1 MNNKYPKLFLE
12 INDSE
17 YIFVIGDKN
26 EDNKFKIIH
35 ESIVKI
41 HGIENSRITDF
52 DLVFNTIKKNIFL
65 IEEKFNFIFKDIVLI
80 INNFRCSF
88 ISLSGF
94 QKLNGSQILKEN
106 ITYILNSIKSNL
118 NETENKKTI
127 LHIFNSKYY
136 LDQKKIE
143 NLPIGLFGDFYSH
156 ELSFCLI
163 NNNDYQNLK
172 NIFNK
177 CNVRIKKILL
187 KSFVEGANISNNNRE
202 IDSFFQIKI
211 NENKSQIFFFEN
223 DSLISNKTLILDQT

>member
-1 MNNKYPKLFLE
+1 MNNIYPKLFLE

-35 ESIVKI
+35 KSIVKI

-65 IEEKFNFIFKDIVLI
+65 IEERFNFIFKDIVLI

-172 NIFNK
+172 NIF
-177 CNVRIKKILL
+177 
-187 KSFVEGANISNNNRE
+187 
-202 IDSFFQIKI
+202 Q
-211 NENKSQIFFFEN
+211 
-223 DSLISNKTLILDQT
+223 

>member
-1 MNNKYPKLFLE
+1 MNNEYPKLFLE

-17 YIFVIGDKN
+17 YIFVIGNKN

-35 ESIVKI
+35 KSIVKI

-52 DLVFNTIKKNIFL
+52 DLVFNTIKENIFL

-177 CNVRIKKILL
+177 CNVKIKKILL
-187 KSFVEGANISNNNRE
+187 KSFVEGVFLINENKKLDTFFKLEISNNNTE
-202 IDSFFQIKI
+202 LFYFLTYLAIH
-211 NENKSQIFFFEN
+211 
-223 DSLISNKTLILDQT
+223 